1 MAANSGDKADFPIL
15 CETCLGDNP
24 YVRMIRANMD
34 SECKICSRP
43 FTVYKWK
50 AGTDGRVKSTIICP
64 NCARMKSACQTCL
77 FDLVTGLPLQ
87 VRDTILK
94 KHGIQPGMEVARPQS
109 DTMTQYQADLNAKA
123 LANGAG
129 MSPLASQV
137 LQGIGKSGPDY
148 RRNRTRICSF
158 FIKGTCNRGEL
169 CPFRHEQSDHTDI
182 TLAAQN
188 IKDRYYGTDDPLA
201 QKILD
206 KVHDPKNA
214 QTTGAD
220 VSTVWVS
227 GVLPEK
233 KITEQDLK
241 DHFYSFG
248 EILKIRIVPT
258 SKCAFVEF
266 VSHDEASRA
275 IETLRNN
282 LVIRGQ
288 FLKVGWAKPQN
299 PNAAGNR
306 KQQYATEPTQVM
318 PPPPGF
324 VPYNP
329 TAPGAPPP
337 GAAGPLGWAP
347 TYYPSMNPQRMG
359 AIEPSDK
366 TSSTASSSSSLPSHG
381 DRKRSKAAHVEEP
394 DDDHVRAASA
404 ASSGASKS
412 ESSVSASEVEDT
424 GDIPPGG
431 RRKRSGGAEAS
442 HDTSDKSAKKIK
454 V

>member
-1 MAANSGDKADFPIL
+1 
-15 CETCLGDNP
+15 
-24 YVRMIRANMD
+24 
-34 SECKICSRP
+34 
-43 FTVYKWK
+43 
-50 AGTDGRVKSTIICP
+50 
-64 NCARMKSACQTCL
+64 
-77 FDLVTGLPLQ
+77 

-109 DTMTQYQADLNAKA
+109 ETMVKYQADLNAKA
-123 LANGAG
+123 LASGAG

-137 LQGIGKSGPDY
+137 LQGIGKSAPDY
-148 RRNRTRICSF
+148 RRNRTKICSF
-158 FIKGTCNRGEL
+158 FLKGTCNRGEM
-169 CPFRHEQSDHTDI
+169 CPFRHEQSDHTDV

-188 IKDRYYGTDDPLA
+188 IKDRYYGTEDPLA

-206 KVHDPKNA
+206 RAHDPKNA
-214 QTTGAD
+214 QTTGPE

-233 KITEQDLK
+233 NITEQDLK

-258 SKCAFVEF
+258 SKCAFVEY

-299 PNAAGNR
+299 PNTSENR
-306 KQQYATEPTQVM
+306 KRQYATEASQSM

-347 TYYPSMNPQRMG
+347 MYYPSMNPQRMG
-359 AIEPSDK
+359 AVEASDK
-366 TSSTASSSSSLPSHG
+366 AASSSSTSSSQAHSAKG
-381 DRKRSKAAHVEEP
+381 RSRSKSVRVEEP
-394 DDDHVRAASA
+394 DEHETVPRPESSSA
-404 ASSGASKS
+404 TASKA
-412 ESSVSASEVEDT
+412 ESSVSASEVEETD
-424 GDIPPGG
+424 DVPPGS

-442 HDTSDKSAKKIK
+442 HDGNDKAKKIK